1 MAGAGAG
8 PRNLHS
14 RVVRILKL
22 ALPLLA
28 LAILSTLFLVSHGV
42 KPEDAIPYADVDI
55 ASRLAQPR
63 ITEPSFAGMT
73 ADGAALTLRAAEV
86 RAAAPGGGGP
96 GAEQMR
102 GLLETPDGATLRL
115 QAGRGQLVKARRE
128 IELGGGVEIVSST
141 GLTVAT
147 PGVVIAL
154 DRTDVRSTGE
164 VRATGPFGLLRADH
178 LRLRAEK
185 GVERDYVLLFS
196 GNLRVIYQ
204 PR

>member
-1 MAGAGAG
+1 MAGAG

-28 LAILSTLFLVSHGV
+28 LAILSTLFLVSHRV

-55 ASRLAQPR
+55 ASRLEQPR
-63 ITEPSFAGMT
+63 ITAPSFAGMT
-73 ADGAALTLRAAEV
+73 ADGAALTLRAAEA
-86 RAAAPGGGGP
+86 RAAAPGAGGP
-96 GAEQMR
+96 SAERMQ
-102 GLLETPDGATLRL
+102 GLLETPDGATLSL
-115 QAGRGQLVKARRE
+115 QAGRGQIEKARRQ
-128 IELGGGVEIVSST
+128 IRLGGGVEILSST
-141 GLTVAT
+141 GVSVAT

-154 DRTDVRSTGE
+154 DRTDVYSTGQ
-164 VRATGPFGLLRADH
+164 VRATGPFGLLHADH

-196 GNLRVIYQ
+196 GNLRVVYQ